1 MEEQVLF
8 LNMFAEYTPAEE
20 VTRVLSQAVIA
31 AADIDLEDRSVS
43 VVIHGDA
50 YIPQRLLDGVAR
62 EICQCYDLKRM
73 ELLSVHPA
81 HQLQSVEPEEL
92 MDLFVQQ
99 NSMTRGSLAGA
110 QWEWEGNELIVNLRA
125 NGKAELQECV
135 PGVVRRLEEKFG
147 TAVTVRIQA
156 GENLEGQALFEAME
170 KMRSAAMASIP
181 KTAIPGQE
189 KKQVAAAPSDAIY
202 GKPFKGSAVPMDEI
216 NLDMGMI
223 IVEGRVFSGKDA
235 HKDLTKRN
243 AKVINFDLTD
253 NRGAVRVSRFLE
265 NKEADPILQKVKTG
279 SVIKVQGKLQV
290 DNFTGEIVLKPFA
303 IMPGSLPK
311 RQDTAPGE
319 KRVELHMHTRM
330 SMMDALTNTDAA
342 IKQAAAWGHKAIAI
356 TDHGCV
362 QSFTDALHTVEAW
375 GGGPK
380 VAGTDEVIKILY
392 GCEGYYI
399 NDVDDRLAVRG
410 SANMTFDE
418 EYVSFDL
425 ETTGLYA
432 RRDKIIEIG
441 AVRMKHGKE
450 IERFQTFVDPGCR
463 LEKRTVEL
471 TGITDEMLRGAPKI
485 QEALP
490 KFLEFVKGSV
500 LVAHNADFDTTFI
513 YHACQQQG
521 IPYALTSV
529 DTLTISQNIL
539 THLSKFTLDVVAK
552 DFDMADFNHHRAGD
566 DALVCGR
573 IMGKLMEKL
582 QAMGITDVQSINEAM
597 LPLRPAAR
605 NHVMRCQHIVLF
617 AKNQIGLRNLYQL
630 ISEANLH
637 HFKKFPRIFK
647 SQLMKLREG
656 IIVGSACE
664 NNELFQAVIDG
675 RPPEELERIASFY
688 DYLEVQP
695 ISNNRFMLTPKKEG
709 EEPIADSEETLRQY
723 NRDIVDLGERL
734 NKMVV
739 ATGDVHFLNPEDE
752 QFRHILLA
760 SKGFSDADNDN
771 PLYFRSTDEMLAEFS
786 YLGEEKARQ
795 IVCTNPNLIADM
807 CETVRPVPHNLF
819 APSIENSVEDLKD
832 LVYGKM
838 HRLYGENPPELI
850 VKRVETELND
860 IINCHYDVI
869 YMSAQ
874 KLVQNSLEHGYLVG
888 SRGSVGSSI
897 VAFMSGITEVN
908 SFPPHYRCPNES
920 CKYTTFDVPKGFEC
934 GADLPDAVCPRCGT
948 PFAKEGFN
956 IPFETFLGFGGDKV
970 PDIDLNF
977 SGEYQARAHAY
988 CTEMFGKSHV
998 FRAGTVG
1005 TVADKTAFGYVKKY
1019 LEERG
1024 RTVSKA
1030 EEARLINGCM
1040 DVRQTTGQH
1049 PGGLVV
1055 IPQENEIWDFC
1066 PVQHP
1071 ADDPNS
1077 DQITTHFEYHS
1088 MEENLLKLDMLGH
1101 DDPTMIRKMED
1112 MTGVDAKTIPLDDKD
1127 TMSLFTSS
1135 KVLGYENDPI
1145 LGPTGAVAVPEFNT
1159 RFTREVLLDTKPD
1172 KFDFLV
1178 RISGYTHGTD
1188 VWLGNAKDLIVSG
1201 TARVDQ
1207 TIGCRDDIMIYLISC
1222 GMPEK
1227 RSFKIMESVRKGKG
1241 LPDGAEQ
1248 EMIDAGV
1255 PDWYIGSCKKIKYL
1269 FPKAHAVA
1277 YVMMAFRI
1285 AWFKVNHPL
1294 AFYSAYFYR
1303 RSQKGN
1309 FDSLLMTG
1317 GLEEVKANIKAIEN
1331 MEKPSAKDKNLLITL
1346 EVAYEY
1352 FLRGFEFLPID
1363 IYKSDSRNF
1372 VIEGGMLRPPFVAV
1386 SGLGEN
1392 AADDIVKGREGK
1404 QFMSI
1409 EEFSI
1414 ACPKVSK
1421 THIQMLKD
1429 AGAFGA
1435 MPETNQI
1442 SLF

>member
-1 MEEQVLF
+1 MEEKVF
-8 LNMFAEYTPAEE
+8 ILNMFAEYQPAEE
-20 VTRVLSQAVIA
+20 VREALSQAAIV
-31 AADIDLEDRSVS
+31 AADIDPEQRLVSVAVHAEEYIPIRYLRQAEKDIQDIYQLRSVS
-43 VVIHGDA
+43 VVA
-50 YIPQRLLDGVAR
+50 T
-62 EICQCYDLKRM
+62 
-73 ELLSVHPA
+73 HPA
-81 HQLQSVEPEEL
+81 DQLHRIEPEEL
-92 MDLFVQQ
+92 MDLFVSH

-110 QWEWEGNELIVNLRA
+110 KWNWEGENLTVQLMA
-125 NGKAELQECV
+125 NGKAELEECI
-135 PGVVRRLEEKFG
+135 PFVVKQLQEKFG
-147 TAVTVRIQA
+147 TKVTVQIQG
-156 GENLEGQALFEAME
+156 GETLEGKELFEAIE
-170 KMRSAAMASIP
+170 KMRNQAMANIP
-181 KTAIPGQE
+181 QNPGAPE
-189 KKQVAAAPSDAIY
+189 KKKEAPQQSDAFY
-202 GKPFKGSAVPMDEI
+202 GKPFKGNPVPMDELS
-216 NLDMGMI
+216 LDMGTI
-223 IVEGRVFSGKDA
+223 IVEGRVFSSKDD

-243 AKVINFDLTD
+243 AKVINYDITD
-253 NRGAVRVSRFLE
+253 NRGSVRVSRFLE
-265 NKEADPILQKVKTG
+265 NKEADPILEKVKTG
-279 SVIKVQGKLQV
+279 SVIKVQGKLQI
-290 DNFTGEIVLKPFA
+290 DNFTGEMVLKPFA
-303 IMPGSLPK
+303 IMPGALPK
-311 RQDTAPGE
+311 RQDTAQGE
-319 KRVELHMHTRM
+319 KRVELHLHTRM

-380 VAGTDEVIKILY
+380 VAGTDQEIKILY

-399 NDVDDRLAVRG
+399 NDVDDRLAVHGNR
-410 SANMTFDE
+410 NMTFDQ
-418 EYVSFDL
+418 EYVAFDL

-432 RRDKIIEIG
+432 RRDRIIEIG
-441 AVRMKHGKE
+441 AVRMKNGQE
-450 IERFQTFVDPGCR
+450 IDRFQTFVDPGCR
-463 LEKRTVEL
+463 LEKRTTEL

-490 KFLEFVKGSV
+490 KFLEFVDGSV
-500 LVAHNADFDTTFI
+500 LVAHNAAFDTTFI
-513 YHACQQQG
+513 QKACQDQG
-521 IPYALTSV
+521 ISYDLTSV

-539 THLSKFTLDVVAK
+539 THLHKFTLDVVAK

-582 QAMGITDVQSINEAM
+582 QAMGVEDVQSINAAM
-597 LPLRPAAR
+597 LPLRPAFR
-605 NHVMRCQHIVLF
+605 RESMRCQHIVLF

-630 ISEANLH
+630 LSEANLK
-637 HFKKFPRIFK
+637 HFKKFPRFFK
-647 SQLMKLREG
+647 SEIMKLREG
-656 IIVGSACE
+656 LIIGSACE

-675 RPPEELERIASFY
+675 RSQEELERIAAFY

-695 ISNNRFMLTPKKEG
+695 LSNNRFMLQARKEG

-723 NRDIVDLGERL
+723 NRDIVSLGERM

-760 SKGFSDADNDN
+760 YKGFSDADNPN
-771 PLYFRSTDEMLAEFS
+771 PLYFRTTNEMLEEFS

-819 APSIENSVEDLKD
+819 APSIENSVEDLKS

-850 VKRVETELND
+850 TKRVETELND

-874 KLVQNSLEHGYLVG
+874 RLVQNSLEHGYLVG

-897 VAFMSGITEVN
+897 VAYMSGITEVN
-908 SFPPHYRCPNES
+908 SFPPHYRCPNEE

-934 GADLPDAVCPRCGT
+934 GADLPDAVCPKCGT

-977 SGEYQARAHAY
+977 SGEYQSRAHAY

-1005 TVADKTAFGYVKKY
+1005 TVADKTAYGYVKKY

-1024 RTVSKA
+1024 RSVSKA
-1030 EEARLINGCM
+1030 EETRLIHGCM

-1112 MTGVDAKTIPLDDKD
+1112 MTGVDAKLIPLDDKD
-1127 TMSLFTSS
+1127 TMSIFTSS

-1159 RFTREVLLDTKPD
+1159 RFTREVLLDTKPT

-1201 TARVDQ
+1201 TAQVDQ

-1227 RSFKIMESVRKGKG
+1227 RSFKIMGSVRKGRG
-1241 LPDGAEQ
+1241 LPEGAEQ

-1255 PDWYIGSCKKIKYL
+1255 PDWYITSCKKIKYL

-1303 RSQKGN
+1303 RSQKGH
-1309 FDSLLMTG
+1309 FDSVLMTG
-1317 GLEEVKANIKAIEN
+1317 GLEEVTANIKAFEA
-1331 MEKPSAKDKNLLITL
+1331 MEKPTAKDKQLLVTL

-1363 IYKSDSRNF
+1363 IYKSDSINF
-1372 VIEGGMLRPPFVAV
+1372 VIEDGKLRPPFVAV

-1392 AADDIVKGREGK
+1392 AAFDIVSGREGK
-1404 QFMSI
+1404 HFMSI

-1429 AGAFGA
+1429 AGAFGSL
-1435 MPETNQI
+1435 PETNQI